1 MHFLFKDS
9 THLLNV
15 VQFSQYILQQHAFF
29 IKIYNLLINDNLSFN
44 EHYISEFIEGDKLLS
59 VIINDK

>member
-1 MHFLFKDS
+1 M
-9 THLLNV
+9 N
-15 VQFSQYILQQHAFF
+15 F